1 MAPVIKHK
9 HILRSLSHCD
19 VSSNEL
25 FYHTP
30 WLMKYTNQ
38 YNSLFGTNNIDSTND
53 TWIKEL
59 VLNKI
64 IPFIRDTELAG
75 SGTVFMVGGSEAMYV
90 EMLVVMG
97 SYGVLMYLDLQ
108 SFYLQGFQ
116 GYKLSLLFDSVIQ
129 NNTQNTQDF
138 FESLVK
144 IGRTCKTSYVLEM
157 SIHEC

>member
-1 MAPVIKHK
+1 
-9 HILRSLSHCD
+9 
-19 VSSNEL
+19 
-25 FYHTP
+25 
-30 WLMKYTNQ
+30 MKYTNQ

-97 SYGVLMYLDLQ
+97 SYGVLMHLDLQ

-116 GYKLSLLFDSVIQ
+116 GYSKGCQ
-129 NNTQNTQDF
+129 A
-138 FESLVK
+138 
-144 IGRTCKTSYVLEM
+144 TS
-157 SIHEC
+157 

>member
-30 WLMKYTNQ
+30 CLMKYTNQ

-116 GYKLSLLFDSVIQ
+116 GYSKGCQ
-129 NNTQNTQDF
+129 A
-138 FESLVK
+138 
-144 IGRTCKTSYVLEM
+144 TS
-157 SIHEC
+157 